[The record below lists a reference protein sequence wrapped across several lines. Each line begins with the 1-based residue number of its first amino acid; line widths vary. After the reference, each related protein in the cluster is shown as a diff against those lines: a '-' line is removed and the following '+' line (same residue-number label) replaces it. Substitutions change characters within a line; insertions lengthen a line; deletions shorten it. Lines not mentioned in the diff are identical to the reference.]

1 MHPIFIDS
9 ERLKCSTYPV
19 SSVAHIGDYFL
30 VNENFI
36 KTRKW
41 FPLQGE
47 RAHSLHFWSFR
58 QKVIERRGDRTE
70 LSIYPRSSTDY
81 KYTI

>member
-30 VNENFI
+30 ET
-36 KTRKW
+36 KTLLR
-41 FPLQGE
+41 LESGSHY
-47 RAHSLHFWSFR
+47 RAS
-58 QKVIERRGDRTE
+58 E
-70 LSIYPRSSTDY
+70 LIPCIFGVFD
-81 KYTI
+81 KK